1 MFDKF
6 AKNHRNAT
14 GEIAEMSIEL
24 LSAPLRDE
32 EKERLDSLRRELDSE
47 RQRFTEAAV
56 KFGRDKAD
64 LEVT

>member
-1 MFDKF
+1 
-6 AKNHRNAT
+6 
-14 GEIAEMSIEL
+14 MSIEL

-56 KFGRDKAD
+56 KFGLDKAD